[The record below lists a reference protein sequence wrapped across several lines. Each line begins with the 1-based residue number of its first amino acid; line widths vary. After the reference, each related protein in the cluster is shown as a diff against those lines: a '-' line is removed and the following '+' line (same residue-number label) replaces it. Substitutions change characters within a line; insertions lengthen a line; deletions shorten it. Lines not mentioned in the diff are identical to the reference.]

1 MGGTRDEESE
11 DLGVLNW
18 SLRCDEAIWQVSGG
32 WLMAMIREV
41 LPTNLEFITKMLET
55 TDLV

>member
-1 MGGTRDEESE
+1 MGATRDEESE
-11 DLGVLNW
+11 DLRVLNW

-32 WLMAMIREV
+32 WLMTMIRIV
-41 LPTNLEFITKMLET
+41 LPTSLEFITKMLET